1 MQSGHSYHI
10 YSLPKPLLETLTP
23 RNLISQTPPRAPS
36 PAPTAHP
43 PQTQGAR
50 ACNICFATTFA
61 DVDEQRNHYRSDWHR
76 YNVKVRLNGGNAV
89 TESDFAH
96 LVDGMLCPYI
106 RLTIL

>member
-10 YSLPKPLLETLTP
+10 FSLPKPLLETLTP

-43 PQTQGAR
+43 PQTHGAR
-50 ACNICFATTFA
+50 ACNICFAATFA

-76 YNVKVRLNGGNAV
+76 YNVKVRLSGGNAV
-89 TESDFAH
+89 TESNFAH

-106 RLTIL
+106 RLTI

>member
-10 YSLPKPLLETLTP
+10 FALPKPLLETLTP
-23 RNLISQTPPRAPS
+23 RNLISETPPRAPS
-36 PAPTAHP
+36 PAPPAHP

-50 ACNICFATTFA
+50 TCNICFAATFA

-89 TESDFAH
+89 TETDFAH
-96 LVDGMLCPYI
+96 LVDGML
-106 RLTIL
+106 